1 MKIIKSIAIMLAFA
15 FFVVSCS
22 DHSVRFKVEPQSVVP
37 GGKGSVLVKLCGGGK
52 WHIDP
57 KSLISIRYTA
67 PAGIKMDV
75 EEFFCDNHPSNTNFR
90 TWFKVNPDA
99 SKGPAKI
106 KAEVFFMVCSKSLC
120 KMIKEEHEGS
130 VQIR

>member
-1 MKIIKSIAIMLAFA
+1 MKIIKLFAITLALV
-15 FFVVSCS
+15 FFVVSCA
-22 DHSVRFKVEPQSVVP
+22 DHSVKLKVEPQSVAP
-37 GGKGSVLVKLCGGGK
+37 GGKGSVVIKLSGGGK

-67 PAGIKMDV
+67 PTGIKMDV
-75 EEFFCDNHPSNTNFR
+75 EEFFCDNHPSNTTFR
-90 TWFKVNPDA
+90 TGFKVNPA
-99 SKGPAKI
+99 APKGPAKI
-106 KAEVFFMVCSKSLC
+106 KAEVFFMVCSDSLC